1 LRAERA
7 IKRCASSKPKEAC
20 TVEQDGRMRRARAAL
35 LMLAALSLIC
45 LPVPASAQDQVIE
58 TPLMV
63 LGTPEADGTS
73 VALDTTIL
81 TTDPATPRPAI
92 VLAHGFGGTKADSE
106 PTARTLALAGY
117 TVIIYTAR
125 GFGASGGLIHLD
137 NPAYEGADAR
147 KLIDLAASRPEVAK
161 DGNDPVIGFAGAS
174 YGGALSFLA
183 AGLDPRVDAI
193 APAFTWHSLRQ
204 ALFPQY
210 QVAGAATS
218 LADVSPANRRGVFKQ
233 RWASLLFSN
242 AGGRPA
248 SNGREESNTSNAL
261 CGRFDPEL
269 CRGYLKAAE
278 TGEADGKLNKL
289 LDESGLEKILPGIK
303 APTLIIQGENDTLF
317 TLDQADANFRGLPA
331 DTPAEMKWVAG
342 GHDAEIAVDPL
353 VDDLE
358 EWFGRYLKRD
368 GSGNGNSPFSAVM
381 PETSLLGEDRGT
393 RDPQTLLAESYPG
406 RGSSLVNQRFAL
418 QGPQQSIVAPPGGSP
433 AALTNLPG
441 TGSAF
446 GSASSVAG
454 YPLGVLPGQS
464 ALFTSEPL
472 TAPLTL
478 IGSSRTDLDVT
489 GTSPTATLF
498 ASLWDLGPDVERT
511 ENGQT
516 TLSPSTAV
524 LPQLEVAPLKL
535 TGLDP
540 NKPSR
545 VTIALP
551 AVTHKV
557 PVDHRL
563 QLVITTTDQAYANA
577 AVAARYDIALAAD
590 RTAAIPMLATTA
602 LNADTLDVPLPLIIV
617 VAGLAAASL
626 IASLLLW
633 RRRREIHTVAE
644 LASTPLVVNDVV
656 KTYGDGI
663 RAVDGVSFR
672 AEAGQ
677 VVGLLGPNGAGKTT
691 VIRMLVG
698 LIRPDSGSIYVN
710 GQPVHAGAD
719 VLSSV
724 GAFIEG
730 PGFLPHISG
739 KANLM
744 AYWDATGRP
753 LDEAHL
759 DEALDIAGL
768 GAAIDRKV
776 RGYSHGMRQRL
787 GIAQAMLGLPPLLI
801 LDEPTNGL
809 DPPQIKAMRAVLAD
823 YTAAGR
829 TVVLSSHLLS
839 EVEHTCSHVVV
850 MDKGKVVLTGAIEEL
865 TASDTVTLIG
875 LSNVADV
882 SAAGRTLQARG
893 LKTEPEGKLLRVT
906 GDLPRQAI
914 VAELVAAGYG
924 VDSVDGHR
932 QLEEVFMS
940 IVGTDAEGLAGSNE
954 AAR

>member
-1 LRAERA
+1 
-7 IKRCASSKPKEAC
+7 
-20 TVEQDGRMRRARAAL
+20 MRGARAAAL
-35 LMLAALSLIC
+35 LLTVALFALFPI
-45 LPVPASAQDQVIE
+45 PVHAQDQVIE
-58 TPLMV
+58 TALMV
-63 LGTPEADGTS
+63 PGTPEPDGKP
-73 VALDTTIL
+73 VKLDATIL
-81 TTDPATPRPAI
+81 TTDPASPRPAI

-147 KLIDLAASRPEVAK
+147 KLIDFAASRQEIAK
-161 DGNDPVIGFAGAS
+161 DGDDPVIGFAGAS

-183 AGLDPRVDAI
+183 AGLDQRVDAI
-193 APAFTWHSLRQ
+193 APAFTWHSLRHS
-204 ALFPQY
+204 LFPQQ
-210 QVAGAATS
+210 QVVGAAKS
-218 LADVSPANRRGVFKQ
+218 LADVTPANRQGVFKQ

-242 AGGRPA
+242 ASGRPGT
-248 SNGREESNTSNAL
+248 SDQESDNTTSGL

-269 CRGYLKAAE
+269 CQGYLTAAE
-278 TGEADGKLNKL
+278 TGEAGDKLNKL
-289 LDESGLEKILPGIK
+289 LDESGLEKILPTIK
-303 APTLIIQGENDTLF
+303 APTLIIQGEDDTLF
-317 TLDQADANFRGLPA
+317 PLDQADANFRGLPA
-331 DTPAEMKWVAG
+331 ETPAEMKWVAG

-353 VDDLE
+353 IDDLE

-368 GSGNGNSPFSAVM
+368 GSASSSPFSVLM

-393 RDPQTLLAESYPG
+393 RDPQTLLAHSYPG
-406 RGSSLVNQRFAL
+406 RGSNPVDQRIAL
-418 QGPQQSIVAPPGGSP
+418 NGEQQGIVAPPGGAP

-441 TGSAF
+441 TGGAF
-446 GSASSVAG
+446 SRASSVAG

-478 IGSSRTDLDVT
+478 IGSSRIDLDVT
-489 GTSPTATLF
+489 GATSTATLF

-516 TLSPSTAV
+516 SVGPSSAV
-524 LPQLEVAPLKL
+524 LPQLQVAPVKL

-540 NKPSR
+540 DKPMR

-577 AVAARYDIALAAD
+577 VVAARYEVALAGD
-590 RTAAIPMLATTA
+590 RAAALPVLATTA

-617 VAGLAAASL
+617 VAGLVGASL
-626 IASLLLW
+626 IAALMLW
-633 RRRREIHTVAE
+633 RRRREIWTVAE
-644 LASTPLVVNDVV
+644 LVSTPLVVNDVV
-656 KTYGDGI
+656 KTYGDGF

-672 AEAGQ
+672 AEPGQ
-677 VVGLLGPNGAGKTT
+677 VVGVLGPNGAGKTT

-698 LIRPDSGSIYVN
+698 LIRPDSGSIYVS

-730 PGFLPHISG
+730 PGFLPHLSG
-739 KANLM
+739 KANLL

-753 LDEAHL
+753 LEEAHL
-759 DEALDIAGL
+759 DKALEIAGL
-768 GAAIDRKV
+768 GTAIDRRV
-776 RGYSHGMRQRL
+776 RGYSNGMRQRL
-787 GIAQAMLGLPPLLI
+787 GIAQAMLGMPPLLI

-809 DPPQIKAMRAVLAD
+809 DPPQIKTMRAVLAD

-829 TVVLSSHLLS
+829 TVVISSHLLS

-875 LSNVADV
+875 LTNAANVSD
-882 SAAGRTLQARG
+882 AGRTLQARG
-893 LKTEPEGKLLRVT
+893 LRAEPEGKLLRVT

-924 VDSVDGHR
+924 VESVDGHR

-940 IVGTDAEGLAGSNE
+940 IVGTAAEGLEDSDE
-954 AAR
+954 APR

>member
-1 LRAERA
+1 
-7 IKRCASSKPKEAC
+7 
-20 TVEQDGRMRRARAAL
+20 
-35 LMLAALSLIC
+35 MLAALLLTC
-45 LPVPASAQDQVIE
+45 LSVPAHAQDHVIE
-58 TPLMV
+58 SPLMV
-63 LGTPEADGTS
+63 LGTPEADGTP

-92 VLAHGFGGTKADSE
+92 VLAHGFGGTKANSE
-106 PTARTLALAGY
+106 PTAHTLALAGY

-161 DGNDPVIGFAGAS
+161 VGNDPVIGFAGAS
-174 YGGALSFLA
+174 YGGAVSFLA

-210 QVAGAATS
+210 QVAGAAES
-218 LADVSPANRRGVFKQ
+218 LADVSPANRQGVFKQ

-248 SNGREESNTSNAL
+248 TNGQEQSNNGNAL

-278 TGEADGKLNKL
+278 TGEAGDKLSEL
-289 LDESGLEKILPGIK
+289 LDESGLEKILPAIK
-303 APTLIIQGENDTLF
+303 APTLIIQGEDDTLF

-358 EWFGRYLKRD
+358 VWFGRYLKRD
-368 GSGNGNSPFSAVM
+368 GSANDTGPFSVVM

-393 RDPQTLLAESYPG
+393 RDPQTLLAKSYPG
-406 RGSSLVNQRFAL
+406 RGSSPADQRFAL
-418 QGPQQSIVAPPGGSP
+418 KGPQQGIVAPPGGSP

-441 TGSAF
+441 TGGAF

-478 IGSSRTDLDVT
+478 IGSSRIDLDVT

-516 TLSPSTAV
+516 SVSPSSAV
-524 LPQLEVAPLKL
+524 LPQLEVAPVQL

-540 NKPSR
+540 DKPRR

-577 AVAARYDIALAAD
+577 VVAARYDVALAGD

-602 LNADTLDVPLPLIIV
+602 LNANTLDVPLPLIIV

-626 IASLLLW
+626 IAALVLW
-633 RRRREIHTVAE
+633 QRRRAIQTVAE

-656 KTYGDGI
+656 KTYGDGF

-677 VVGLLGPNGAGKTT
+677 VLGLLGPNGAGKTT

-730 PGFLPHISG
+730 PGFLPHLSG

-753 LDEAHL
+753 LEEAHL

-809 DPPQIKAMRAVLAD
+809 DPPQIRAMRAVLAD

-882 SAAGRTLQARG
+882 SDAGRMLQARG
-893 LKTEPEGKLLRVT
+893 LRAEAEGKLLRVT
-906 GDLPRQAI
+906 GDLPREAI

-940 IVGTDAEGLAGSNE
+940 IVGTAAEGLEDSNE